1 MPTFLY
7 HYFMSSAKQRAVKFI
22 KQNGGLIRTREV
34 LNYGIHRRTLYGLWD
49 DGSVI
54 QLSRGLFQLANW
66 DRPAHARLAEIAKR
80 VPHGVICLK
89 SALAFHGLTDQEPG
103 HIWLAVERKA
113 HKPKI
118 ESPPA
123 QAIFFSGEMFRRGIQ
138 IQRIMN
144 QAVRIYNAPKTIIDC
159 FRWQKKVGRG
169 VAIQAARIYLKRKD
183 DNPSE
188 LIRYAKICRIEKM
201 MNIYLE
207 ILRS

>member
-1 MPTFLY
+1 MTI
-7 HYFMSSAKQRAVKFI
+7 AKHRAIKFI
-22 KQNGGLIRTREV
+22 KQNGGLIRTREA
-34 LNYGIHRRTLYGLWD
+34 LNHGIHRRTLYGLWD

-54 QLSRGLFQLANW
+54 QLSRGLFQLANL

-80 VPHGVICLK
+80 VPNGVICLK
-89 SALAFHGLTDQEPG
+89 SALAFHGLVDQEPG

-113 HKPKI
+113 RKPII

-123 QAIFFSGEMFRRGIQ
+123 QAFFFSGEMFHRGIQ
-138 IQRIMN
+138 IRRIMN
-144 QAVRIYNAPKTIIDC
+144 QAVLIYNAPKTVIDC

-169 VAIQAARIYLKRKD
+169 VAIQAARTYLKRKD

-188 LIRYAKICRIEKM
+188 LMRYAKICRIEKM
-201 MNIYLE
+201 MNVYLE